1 MNNSKQYEQLIELA
15 KVPEKDVSSLLIM
28 LEEE

>member
-15 KVPEKDVSSLLIM
+15 KVPEKDVSRLLFM